1 MIIKR
6 LFKLICM
13 LLLWALELVA
23 RTIWLLLPLGIHVFF
38 LQMRRNVDRLPAM
51 STYFKEDSTW
61 QMVYDGVV
69 LVNTNPGAVYNKF
82 TNFKNWFIITRW
94 YWLVLAVFV
103 VVGSIAYIAYKFN

>member
-6 LFKLICM
+6 FFKLISI

-38 LQMRRNVDRLPAM
+38 LQMRKNVDRLPAM
-51 STYFKEDSTW
+51 STYFDENSTW

-69 LVNTNPGAVYNKF
+69 LVNTNPNAVYKRF
-82 TNFKNWFIITRW
+82 ADVKNWFIITRW
-94 YWLVLAVFV
+94 YWLILAVLV
-103 VVGSIAYIAYKFN
+103 VVGSIAYIAYKF